1 MEETPN
7 ETWDISK
14 EKVQSIIKEKLGIT
28 AEIEL
33 DHCHRTG
40 KFKINQS
47 KPRTIVCRFLRFK
60 DKEKILKNSK
70 KLKDTGIFILKTF
83 VKRQWNYENR
93 SGRRSWSIADRAG
106 LPT

>member
-1 MEETPN
+1 MDEDLLDLDFVTEKLLELKEWLRQNNLRINGVEETPN

-33 DHCHRTG
+33 DRCHRTG

-60 DKEKILKNSK
+60 DKKKFLKIQKN
-70 KLKDTGIFILKTF
+70 
-83 VKRQWNYENR
+83 
-93 SGRRSWSIADRAG
+93 
-106 LPT
+106 